1 MNTFNRF
8 LLIILALGSA
18 LFWMAAVLSIWV
30 FPRELAEVFRS
41 FSTMLR
47 LQPSVLQGLITA
59 LGVSA
64 GAVSLLV
71 LVGELFPQE
80 PTMVTVDNVHGG
92 TAAVTVAA
100 LMLGLKQQLE
110 ERTGLQA
117 VRPTVTSHHNG
128 LDVHVEMHADQDTQ
142 LVHSAESITQ
152 AVRTQVE
159 GQWGLKLHNVRVTFT
174 QPIYQD
180 RQPPSSGNSQS
191 KESGGNII
199 VPSQDNDPGRM
210 SSIPRTFQRPSE
222 MAQEQSTEQEK
233 EERDRSS

>member
-30 FPRELAEVFRS
+30 FPRELAEIFRS

-92 TAAVTVAA
+92 TAAVTIAA

-128 LDVHVEMHADQDTQ
+128 LDVHVEMHAD
-142 LVHSAESITQ
+142 
-152 AVRTQVE
+152 
-159 GQWGLKLHNVRVTFT
+159 
-174 QPIYQD
+174 
-180 RQPPSSGNSQS
+180 SGYAACPQCGEYNASGPD
-191 KESGGNII
+191 SGGRA
-199 VPSQDNDPGRM
+199 VGTEATQRAGDLYPAYLPGQAAPKQRQQPEQRVWEQYHRAQ
-210 SSIPRTFQRPSE
+210 PRQRSGPDVINPKNFC
-222 MAQEQSTEQEK
+222 AA
-233 EERDRSS
+233 